1 MIFLETQI
9 LGKDQNGVRTFSVHV
24 LQSYKPEKGKL
35 GTGNYGAK
43 CGPKLDRLVY
53 KQVTFSETKWYNLY
67 GSLSNSQWHVC
78 TKAKLENP

>member
-35 GTGNYGAK
+35 GTGIF
-43 CGPKLDRLVY
+43 PL
-53 KQVTFSETKWYNLY
+53 F
-67 GSLSNSQWHVC
+67 
-78 TKAKLENP
+78 ENPIPKSSCHPSIKVQTKLL